1 DTTLVGFLTHASL
14 EAGDH
19 EASASDDALQLMTVH
34 AAKGLEFDHVFLGGL
49 EEGLF
54 PHENSMN
61 DFAGVEEERRLMYV
75 AITRARKRLYVSY
88 AGQRMLH
95 GQTRYGIVSRFL
107 DEIPPALCKWIVV
120 PDKQAAYGAPV
131 NRGDGSGGGW
141 EKSGARGSYSAEM
154 RGGGQSSGGQAG
166 GGQVYTG
173 FKQNIVKDENA
184 VEYGRE
190 GAPDTSRANFETARA
205 DAFPFRVGQTVAHT
219 KFGEGVVL
227 SFEGR
232 GTDARVQVKF
242 RAEGTKW
249 LALQYAKLT
258 AVN

>member
-1 DTTLVGFLTHASL
+1 
-14 EAGDH
+14 
-19 EASASDDALQLMTVH
+19 
-34 AAKGLEFDHVFLGGL
+34 
-49 EEGLF
+49 
-54 PHENSMN
+54 
-61 DFAGVEEERRLMYV
+61 MYV
-75 AITRARKRLYVSY
+75 AITRARKRLYLSY

-120 PDKQAAYGAPV
+120 PDRQAAYGGGTGV
-131 NRGDGSGGGW
+131 GRGVSVGKGYAGAGGW
-141 EKSGARGSYSAEM
+141 EKFGARGSYSAEM
-154 RGGGQSSGGQAG
+154 RG

-184 VEYGRE
+184 AEYGRE
-190 GAPDTSRANFETARA
+190 GAPDTSRANFETARS
-205 DAFPFRVGQTVAHT
+205 DAHPFRVGQTVAHA

-249 LALQYAKLT
+249 LSLQYAKLT